1 MKGYSPK
8 LPLILDPNSGYQLTK
23 NAKEV
28 VSQNLKMLILT
39 SPGERVMDPLFG
51 VGLYN
56 FLFELNT
63 QLTRVEIKERI
74 ARQVKKYM
82 PFVTIQNIIFSETD
96 GIDIDRNTLS
106 VGIKYFVPSLGEM
119 GLLRIEI

>member
-8 LPLILDPNSGYQLTK
+8 LPLILDPNNGYRLTK

-51 VGLYN
+51 VGIYN
-56 FLFELNT
+56 FLFDLNT
-63 QLTRVEIKERI
+63 QLTRIEIKERI

-82 PFVTIQNIIFSETD
+82 PFVTIQDVIFSETD
-96 GIDIDRNTLS
+96 GMDIDRSILS
-106 VGIKYFVPSLGEM
+106 VGIQYVVPSLGEM
-119 GLLRIEI
+119 GLLRIEV